1 MILSDNEILASS
13 DMIQPFYEDFV
24 WPSSYDLRLNDTI
37 MYFEQG
43 QVLDVKNTKSI
54 KYITKKLAEWEGF
67 ILSPGEFI
75 LAETKE
81 YVKMPDD
88 IVARV
93 EGKSSLWRLGLL
105 VHVTAGFVDAG
116 FEWTITLEI
125 YNLNA
130 NPIVLYEWMKIC
142 QLGFQKQTSKSKS
155 PYWLRKGSKY
165 QWQTWPRASQYEEN
179 FDMPDN

>member
-1 MILSDNEILASS
+1 MILSDNEILASPE
-13 DMIQPFYEDFV
+13 MIQPFYEDFV

-93 EGKSSLWRLGLL
+93 EWKSSLWRLWLL

-142 QLGFQKQTSKSKS
+142 QLGFQKQISASKT
-155 PYWLRKGSKY
+155 PYWLKKGSKY
-165 QWQTWPRASQYEEN
+165 QGQTWPRASQYEEN
-179 FDMPDN
+179 FQAPNN

>member
-1 MILSDNEILASS
+1 MILSDNEILASA
-13 DMIQPFYEDFV
+13 DMIQPFYEEFLG
-24 WPSSYDLRLNDTI
+24 PSSYDLRLNDTI
-37 MYFEQG
+37 MYFQPG
-43 QVLDVKNTKSI
+43 QLLDVKNTKSI
-54 KYITKKLAEWEGF
+54 KYATKKLNEGEGF
-67 ILSPGEFI
+67 VLAPGEFI

-93 EGKSSLWRLGLL
+93 EWKSSLGRLGLL

-116 FEWTITLEI
+116 FEGTITLEI

-130 NPIVLYEWMKIC
+130 NPIVLYEGMKIC
-142 QLGFQKQTSKSKS
+142 QLGFQKQTSASKN
-155 PYWLRKGSKY
+155 PYWTRKGSKY
-165 QWQTWPRASQYEEN
+165 QWQIGPRASQYEEN